1 MSVIINEKE
10 YPTMVRFN
18 RVQDQ
23 IKSLEQKE
31 LEAKKN
37 LEFFEKSDNQVL
49 RSFWEGQLLVATY
62 FKEKWLEDFKKS
74 N

>member
-31 LEAKKN
+31 LEAKRILSFLKKAIT
-37 LEFFEKSDNQVL
+37 KS
-49 RSFWEGQLLVATY
+49 
-62 FKEKWLEDFKKS
+62 
-74 N
+74 